1 MKKYLIFILIALF
14 TLTMTGC
21 GFYFAPVGSSTETTT
36 SSNLTTGT
44 QNSVSQTTI
53 NKDLIVSEIYA
64 QIYESMYDDVLN
76 AVIEDISEERFET
89 LYADTITLILQEI
102 DAGNITVNP
111 ETIIERLLMLEATT
125 ANAVVGIANYNESGT
140 VQAVGSGVI
149 YKKELNK
156 YYVVTNDHVIEDGD
170 TFKIVLEDGTEI
182 AATVRGKDSLVDL
195 AVLYFF
201 SDLDLKVVEF
211 GNSDELNKGEIIVA
225 VGHPSGFDY
234 YGSLTMGVVSGLDR
248 YFDID
253 GDNVKD
259 MFVGYI
265 QHDAA
270 INSGNSGGALFNLE
284 GELIGINVI
293 KLSAIEI
300 EGMGFAIPSNLTKA
314 IVEDIELY
322 GVSKQKPILGIEFID
337 IKNNPLYFVQQ
348 GITLPEGVDKGF
360 YITGVKP
367 NNTMDGYIQLGD
379 IIIEIGDVIIDSSRQ
394 FVEEFSIYRVGDVI
408 SVTLIREGQTIIIEN
423 IELKASVD

>member
-1 MKKYLIFILIALF
+1 
-14 TLTMTGC
+14 
-21 GFYFAPVGSSTETTT
+21 
-36 SSNLTTGT
+36 
-44 QNSVSQTTI
+44 
-53 NKDLIVSEIYA
+53 
-64 QIYESMYDDVLN
+64 
-76 AVIEDISEERFET
+76 
-89 LYADTITLILQEI
+89 
-102 DAGNITVNP
+102 
-111 ETIIERLLMLEATT
+111 
-125 ANAVVGIANYNESGT
+125 
-140 VQAVGSGVI
+140 
-149 YKKELNK
+149 
-156 YYVVTNDHVIEDGD
+156 
-170 TFKIVLEDGTEI
+170 
-182 AATVRGKDSLVDL
+182 
-195 AVLYFF
+195 
-201 SDLDLKVVEF
+201 
-211 GNSDELNKGEIIVA
+211 
-225 VGHPSGFDY
+225 
-234 YGSLTMGVVSGLDR
+234 MGVVSGLDR

-379 IIIEIGDVIIDSSRQ
+379 IIIEIGDVIIGSSRQ

-408 SVTLIREGQTIIIEN
+408 SVTLIREGQTIVIEN